1 MEASAG
7 LEVVRE
13 NWSQAPPSGFYWL
26 PALLGGLWLVD
37 PSLTSLPLYSHDLL
51 RRTPVTGMRA
61 RPPPG

>member
-37 PSLTSLPLYSHDLL
+37 PSLTSLPLY
-51 RRTPVTGMRA
+51 
-61 RPPPG
+61 